1 MPKEAVNCRLFYKRI
16 THVKEG
22 EEREEGAKKKSEH
35 TISAA
40 AAVVGF
46 LSISFGPKRKGR
58 EKSREKKRAAEKVA
72 CIADDRRRYIYT

>member
-1 MPKEAVNCRLFYKRI
+1 MNCRLLYKRI

-22 EEREEGAKKKSEH
+22 GQREKKKSEH
-35 TISAA
+35 TISVAA